1 MHRVNQHNSREALA
15 PRGFTLLELLVVVS
29 VLAAV
34 AFIATGAYRGISED
48 SSDRLVRVEMLEIA
62 KAIQQFKHDTGYYPK
77 TGPFALSTDGGSVV
91 IDNLPAH
98 AGSNDTEKTRWF
110 YSPANFE
117 QLMTT
122 VSPLDSSGHQLAT
135 WNPETGRGWRGPY
148 LTGYGEGYVDI
159 RDDINDD
166 PDTAAG
172 DALGDPLLGTTIT
185 NVDGIADPFEHS
197 VTANNLLGWS
207 STVDGDELAKWGRPY
222 LVFGLNGQPFLISM
236 GLDGEYDTEDDVRLD
251 IN

>member
-1 MHRVNQHNSREALA
+1 MA

-34 AFIATGAYRGISED
+34 AFVATGTYRGVSED

-62 KAIQQFKHDTGYYPK
+62 KAMRQFKQDTGYYPK
-77 TGPFALSTDGGSVV
+77 TGPFALSTDGGSVN
-91 IDNLPAH
+91 IDDLPAR
-98 AGSNDTEKTRWF
+98 AGSSDTEKTRWF
-110 YSPANFE
+110 YSPANFD
-117 QLMTT
+117 QLMSTN
-122 VSPLDSSGHQLAT
+122 SPLDGTGHQLET
-135 WNPETGRGWRGPY
+135 WDPDTGRGWRGPY
-148 LTGYGEGYVDI
+148 LSGYGEGYVDI

-197 VTANNLLGWS
+197 VTTNNLLGWS
-207 STVDGDELAKWGRPY
+207 DTVDGAELEKWGRPY
-222 LVFGLNGQPFLISM
+222 LIFSLDDQPFLISM
-236 GLDGEYDTEDDVRLD
+236 GLDGEYGTDDDVRLE
-251 IN
+251 IY